1 MSHRDPSSCGIQD
14 LCPSLPECP
23 IMFFVFSIAHFS
35 AKEAGDLSTLFDV
48 GGIIGEPLSFCPGRL
63 SFLLASLQRCRKKGQ
78 QAMIW
83 AVAPEKKGS
92 WHVLTCAPARLG
104 GPKKDDLCALVSW
117 SDGCGGRLQRER
129 WSFLRPGQHWAG

>member
-1 MSHRDPSSCGIQD
+1 MSHRDPSSYGIQD

-63 SFLLASLQRCRKKGQ
+63 FSCSFLCRG
-78 QAMIW
+78 
-83 AVAPEKKGS
+83 V
-92 WHVLTCAPARLG
+92 
-104 GPKKDDLCALVSW
+104 
-117 SDGCGGRLQRER
+117 ER
-129 WSFLRPGQHWAG
+129 RDSRP